1 MNLDNF
7 YAILSGI
14 CFALTGLW
22 WTVVEGRKDWLKNP
36 ELRSM
41 AGGVY
46 ASFLIPGV
54 MSLGA
59 QIGGENK
66 LVWRSIFAIAALTG
80 MFFTTRLLGKLRK
93 LPDPGFFVRSR
104 WLIILLYAVV
114 LILGIYPELANP
126 TGLKP
131 IQVEAFLLCIIVLT
145 GHGLAWE
152 IMTRKPAEDED

>member
-1 MNLDNF
+1 MTLDNF
-7 YAILSGI
+7 YALLSGI

-66 LVWRSIFAIAALTG
+66 LVWRSVFAIAALTG
-80 MFFTTRLLGKLRK
+80 MYFTARLLGKLRK
-93 LPDPGFFVRSR
+93 MPDPGFFARSR
-104 WLIILLYAVV
+104 WLVILLYALV
-114 LILGIYPELANP
+114 LVLGVFPELANP

-131 IQVEAFLLCIIVLT
+131 IQVEAFLLCIIILT

-152 IMTRKPAEDED
+152 MMTRKPAEDQD